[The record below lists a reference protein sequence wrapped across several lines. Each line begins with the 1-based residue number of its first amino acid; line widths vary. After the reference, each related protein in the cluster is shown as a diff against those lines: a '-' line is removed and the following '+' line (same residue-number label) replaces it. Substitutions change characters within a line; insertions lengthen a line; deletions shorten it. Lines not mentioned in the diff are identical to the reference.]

1 MTIDSRGPAG
11 MEIYHFNLIDSGG
24 HVVRERDTSCVDDW
38 QAEAMARI
46 LLLSQGT
53 HSVEAWA
60 QGRLLC
66 AVERR

>member
-1 MTIDSRGPAG
+1 MAG
-11 MEIYHFNLIDSGG
+11 IMDIYHFNLIGSRGQ
-24 HVVRERDTSCVDDW
+24 VVRERDTSCVDDW

-53 HSVEAWA
+53 RAVEAWM

-66 AVERR
+66 TIERR

>member
-1 MTIDSRGPAG
+1 MTPLSGGRAMD
-11 MEIYHFNLIDSGG
+11 IYHFNLFDAGG
-24 HVVRERDTSCVDDW
+24 QVVRERDTSCPDDW

-53 HSVEAWA
+53 RSVEAWR

-66 AVERR
+66 TIARQ

>member
-1 MTIDSRGPAG
+1 MST
-11 MEIYHFNLIDSGG
+11 YHFNLIDSGG
-24 HVVRERDTSCVDDW
+24 RIVRERDTSCDDDW

-53 HSVEAWA
+53 RSVEAWA

-66 AVERR
+66 TIERN